1 VSCVG
6 ASAYVRARALGNN
19 KYDDT
24 CACTFGPDN
33 DSAAVLKNHKQP
45 VIITKYRELASVLR
59 NGGIAASS
67 RTSNAVARLETA
79 RTGEGRKR

>member
-67 RTSNAVARLETA
+67 RTRKKEIK
-79 RTGEGRKR
+79 GERKRETGGG

>member
-67 RTSNAVARLETA
+67 RTGKEKERQEEGETLA
-79 RTGEGRKR
+79 